1 VDTPVARSA
10 DSETSVRDPER
21 QVDTAD
27 EDVVKVPETPGALS
41 RLRGFVTALRPAWKA
56 LGAYLIY
63 QTMAF
68 AIWVVP
74 ILSVFGREHIGTGL
88 QDSRFYQWA
97 LEWTPWALSHG
108 VNPLFASSVFAPTGV
123 NMAWSAF
130 VPGPA
135 LVAWPITAV
144 FGPLASLNAW
154 LAAAPALAAW
164 AAYLVCNRL
173 THRFWASFAGGCLFG
188 FSAYMG
194 ANIIGFINLVLVFPI
209 PLLVY
214 LAIRNVEGSLG
225 PVAFVAGF
233 AALLVG
239 LFSISTELFGTATVF
254 GAIAFLGAL
263 AFSKE
268 IRRPL
273 LRTGGLMLL
282 SGAIA
287 ALLLLPYIHAIFVDA
302 PDSPVRQADVTS
314 ADLASLIIPPP
325 AIRAG
330 GSYLEPTLES
340 LMEYPQSNGQSY
352 LGVAVLA
359 MLVGFAIT
367 GRRRRSTWALL
378 SFVSLSAILTLGPVL
393 HIGGQPYGWLP
404 ERAFSHLP
412 FLASAVPAR
421 LAVYSTLA
429 VGVIAALWLAGS
441 ARRIDWIRWV
451 IVLVVI
457 ASFIPFG
464 PRHPASVDVPAFFSS
479 PSMHDVIREGENV
492 YVIPYQKGEE
502 MQWQGLSGFWFKLA
516 QGYIGPIPPALDSGQ
531 MADGLHLRK
540 VVDIPSAQELTAWS
554 RERGV
559 SAFILD
565 DRVRQKYQDLLIGA
579 ALVQVYSGGGV
590 SVWRWPDEVS
600 ATSTVGSLG

>member
-1 VDTPVARSA
+1 
-10 DSETSVRDPER
+10 
-21 QVDTAD
+21 
-27 EDVVKVPETPGALS
+27 
-41 RLRGFVTALRPAWKA
+41 
-56 LGAYLIY
+56 
-63 QTMAF
+63 MAF

-74 ILSVFGREHIGTGL
+74 ILSVFGRDASGRVL
-88 QDSRFYQWA
+88 MDSRYYQWA

-123 NMAWSAF
+123 SMAWSAF

-188 FSAYMG
+188 FSAYLSSNVNG
-194 ANIIGFINLVLVFPI
+194 GFMNLVLVFPI

-233 AALLVG
+233 TALLVG

-254 GAIAFLGAL
+254 AAIAFLGAL
-263 AFSKE
+263 AFAKE

-325 AIRAG
+325 VIRAG

-352 LGVAVLA
+352 LGVAVLV

-367 GRRRRSTWALL
+367 ERRRRNTWALL
-378 SFVSLSAILTLGPVL
+378 SFVTLSAILTLGPVL
-393 HIGGQPYGWLP
+393 HIGGRPYGSAPGARLLVS
-404 ERAFSHLP
+404 A

-441 ARRIDWIRWV
+441 ARRIAWIRWV
-451 IVLVVI
+451 IVLARDRVVHPVRSSSSGLGRRPAVLLVTI
-457 ASFIPFG
+457 DARRD
-464 PRHPASVDVPAFFSS
+464 PRRGERLRDPLS
-479 PSMHDVIREGENV
+479 EGRRDAMAGAERILV
-492 YVIPYQKGEE
+492 Q
-502 MQWQGLSGFWFKLA
+502 A
-516 QGYIGPIPPALDSGQ
+516 RAGYIGPIPPALDTGQ

-540 VVDIPSAQELTAWS
+540 VVDVPSPQELTAWS
-554 RERGV
+554 G
-559 SAFILD
+559 
-565 DRVRQKYQDLLIGA
+565 
-579 ALVQVYSGGGV
+579 SGGCRR
-590 SVWRWPDEVS
+590 SSWMIAS
-600 ATSTVGSLG
+600 ARSTRTS

>member
-1 VDTPVARSA
+1 MTTTDLTREAPRHASPASPGTWSRIQR
-10 DSETSVRDPER
+10 TSS
-21 QVDTAD
+21 
-27 EDVVKVPETPGALS
+27 G
-41 RLRGFVTALRPAWKA
+41 LRPSWKA

-74 ILSVFGREHIGTGL
+74 ILSVFGREPLGRVL
-88 QDSRFYQWA
+88 MDSRYYQWA

-123 NMAWSAF
+123 SMSWSAF

-194 ANIIGFINLVLVFPI
+194 ANIIGFVNLVLVFPI

-214 LAIRNVEGSLG
+214 LAIRNVEGSFG

-233 AALLVG
+233 TALLVG
-239 LFSISTELFGTATVF
+239 LFSISTELFGTAAVF

-263 AFSKE
+263 AFAKE

-325 AIRAG
+325 VIRAG

-352 LGVAVLA
+352 LGIAVLA

-367 GRRRRSTWALL
+367 ERRRRSTWALL
-378 SFVSLSAILTLGPVL
+378 SFVTLSAILTLGPVL

-404 ERAFSHLP
+404 ERALSHLP

-441 ARRIDWIRWV
+441 ARRIDWIRWA

-457 ASFIPFG
+457 ASFIPFA

-479 PSMHDVIREGENV
+479 PSMHDVVREGENI

-516 QGYIGPIPPALDSGQ
+516 QGYIGPIPPALDTGQ

-540 VVDIPSAQELTAWS
+540 VVDVPSAQELTAWS

-590 SVWRWPDEVS
+590 SVWRWPDEGS
-600 ATSTVGSLG
+600 ATSTVASLG

>member
-1 VDTPVARSA
+1 MTTTDLAREAPRHASP
-10 DSETSVRDPER
+10 TS
-21 QVDTAD
+21 
-27 EDVVKVPETPGALS
+27 PGTWS
-41 RLRGFVTALRPAWKA
+41 RIQRTWSGLRPSWKA

-63 QTMAF
+63 QTIAF

-74 ILSVFGREHIGTGL
+74 ILSVFGREPLGKVL
-88 QDSRFYQWA
+88 MDSRYYQWA

-108 VNPLFASSVFAPTGV
+108 VNPLYASSVFAPTGV
-123 NMAWSAF
+123 SMSWSAF

-188 FSAYMG
+188 FSAYVSSN
-194 ANIIGFINLVLVFPI
+194 ANGGFMNLVLVFPI

-233 AALLVG
+233 TALLVG

-263 AFSKE
+263 AFAKE

-325 AIRAG
+325 VIRAG

-352 LGVAVLA
+352 LGVAVLV

-367 GRRRRSTWALL
+367 ERRHRSTWALL
-378 SFVSLSAILTLGPVL
+378 SFVALSAILTLGPVL
-393 HIGGQPYGWLP
+393 HIGGRPYGSLP
-404 ERAFSHLP
+404 ERVFSHLP

-441 ARRIDWIRWV
+441 ARRIDRIRWV
-451 IVLVVI
+451 LVLVVI
-457 ASFIPFG
+457 ASFIPFA
-464 PRHPASVDVPAFFSS
+464 PRHPESVDVPAFFSS

-516 QGYIGPIPPALDSGQ
+516 QGYIGPIPPALDTGQ

-540 VVDIPSAQELTAWS
+540 VVDTPSAQELTAWS

-565 DRVRQKYQDLLIGA
+565 DRVRRKYEDLLIGA
-579 ALVQVYSGGGV
+579 TLVQVYSGGGV

-600 ATSTVGSLG
+600 ATSTVASLG

>member
-1 VDTPVARSA
+1 MTTTDLTREAPRHPSP
-10 DSETSVRDPER
+10 TS
-21 QVDTAD
+21 
-27 EDVVKVPETPGALS
+27 PGTWS
-41 RLRGFVTALRPAWKA
+41 RIQRTSSGLRPAWKA

-74 ILSVFGREHIGTGL
+74 ILSVFGRDPLGRVL
-88 QDSRFYQWA
+88 MDSRYYQWA

-123 NMAWSAF
+123 SLSWSAF

-233 AALLVG
+233 TALLVG

-263 AFSKE
+263 AFAKE

-273 LRTGGLMLL
+273 LRTGALMLL

-325 AIRAG
+325 VIRAG

-367 GRRRRSTWALL
+367 ERRRRSTWALL
-378 SFVSLSAILTLGPVL
+378 SFVTLSAILTLGPVL

-441 ARRIDWIRWV
+441 ARRIAWIRWV

-457 ASFIPFG
+457 VSFIPFA

-502 MQWQGLSGFWFKLA
+502 MQWQGLSWFWFKLA
-516 QGYIGPIPPALDSGQ
+516 QGYIGPIPPALDTGQ

-540 VVDIPSAQELTAWS
+540 VVDIPSPQELTAWS

-565 DRVRQKYQDLLIGA
+565 DRVRQKYQDLLIGS

-590 SVWRWPDEVS
+590 SVWRWPDEVRP
-600 ATSTVGSLG
+600 TSTVGGLG

>member
-1 VDTPVARSA
+1 
-10 DSETSVRDPER
+10 
-21 QVDTAD
+21 
-27 EDVVKVPETPGALS
+27 
-41 RLRGFVTALRPAWKA
+41 
-56 LGAYLIY
+56 
-63 QTMAF
+63 M
-68 AIWVVP
+68 
-74 ILSVFGREHIGTGL
+74 
-88 QDSRFYQWA
+88 DSRYYQWA

-123 NMAWSAF
+123 SMAWSAF

-188 FSAYMG
+188 FSAYLSSNVNG
-194 ANIIGFINLVLVFPI
+194 GFMNLVLVFPI

-214 LAIRNVEGSLG
+214 VAILNVEGSLG

-233 AALLVG
+233 TALLVG

-263 AFSKE
+263 AFAKE
-268 IRRPL
+268 VRRPL
-273 LRTGGLMLL
+273 LRTGALMLL

-325 AIRAG
+325 VIRAG

-367 GRRRRSTWALL
+367 ERRRRSTWALL
-378 SFVSLSAILTLGPVL
+378 SFVTLSAILTLGPVL

-441 ARRIDWIRWV
+441 ARRIAWIRWV

-457 ASFIPFG
+457 VSFIPFA

-502 MQWQGLSGFWFKLA
+502 MQWQGLSWFWFKLA
-516 QGYIGPIPPALDSGQ
+516 QGYIGPIPPALDTGQ

-540 VVDIPSAQELTAWS
+540 VVDIPSPQELTAWS

-565 DRVRQKYQDLLIGA
+565 DRVRQKYQDLLIGS

-590 SVWRWPDEVS
+590 SVWRWPDEVRP
-600 ATSTVGSLG
+600 TSTVGGLG

>member
-1 VDTPVARSA
+1 MTTTDLTREAPRHVSP
-10 DSETSVRDPER
+10 TS
-21 QVDTAD
+21 
-27 EDVVKVPETPGALS
+27 PGTWS
-41 RLRGFVTALRPAWKA
+41 RIQRTSSGLRPSWKA

-74 ILSVFGREHIGTGL
+74 ILSVFGREPLGRVL
-88 QDSRFYQWA
+88 MDSRYYQWA

-123 NMAWSAF
+123 SMAWSAF

>member
-1 VDTPVARSA
+1 VSSNVN
-10 DSETSVRDPER
+10 
-21 QVDTAD
+21 
-27 EDVVKVPETPGALS
+27 G
-41 RLRGFVTALRPAWKA
+41 GF
-56 LGAYLIY
+56 
-63 QTMAF
+63 M
-68 AIWVVP
+68 
-74 ILSVFGREHIGTGL
+74 
-88 QDSRFYQWA
+88 
-97 LEWTPWALSHG
+97 
-108 VNPLFASSVFAPTGV
+108 
-123 NMAWSAF
+123 
-130 VPGPA
+130 
-135 LVAWPITAV
+135 
-144 FGPLASLNAW
+144 
-154 LAAAPALAAW
+154 
-164 AAYLVCNRL
+164 
-173 THRFWASFAGGCLFG
+173 
-188 FSAYMG
+188 
-194 ANIIGFINLVLVFPI
+194 NLVLIFPI

-273 LRTGGLMLL
+273 LHTGGLMLL

-378 SFVSLSAILTLGPVL
+378 SFVTLSAILTLGPVL

-565 DRVRQKYQDLLIGA
+565 DRVRQKYQDLLVGA